1 MKKSLL
7 FSLLRIRMSGNSVNF
22 DDKKIKKSEFYK
34 NQKVTEIDKIDVNKI
49 LVFKEEL
56 YSTKNWFKY
65 FIRYN
70 NNDVIRPL
78 CVKPLQMTGYAKKFI
93 LNFTISFNSSDKEL
107 LKKYNQAWK
116 RIEKLLKIKFDGKPV
131 YGDDEK
137 YMKTKI
143 KTYGYSVIT
152 NLHNKKFQKKKHHA
166 SAYQ

>member
-1 MKKSLL
+1 
-7 FSLLRIRMSGNSVNF
+7 MSGNSVNF

-49 LVFKEEL
+49 LVSKEEL

-93 LNFTISFNSSDKEL
+93 LNLTISFKSRDKEL

-116 RIEKLLKIKFDGKPV
+116 RIEKLLKIKFDSKPV
-131 YGDDEK
+131 YGDDDK
-137 YMKTKI
+137 YIKTKI
-143 KTYGYSVIT
+143 KTYAGGFHKIFII
-152 NLHNKKFQKKKHHA
+152 KKCQKKKHHA
-166 SAYQ
+166 SVYQ